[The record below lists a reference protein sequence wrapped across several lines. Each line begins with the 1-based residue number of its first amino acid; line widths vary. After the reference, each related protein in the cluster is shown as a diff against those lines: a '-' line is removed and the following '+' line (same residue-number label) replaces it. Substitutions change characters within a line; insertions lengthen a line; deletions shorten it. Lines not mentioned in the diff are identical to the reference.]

1 MSENELREA
10 VRARISESRFMH
22 TEGVVRAAK
31 RLAAELI
38 PERIDEIAAAAYLHD
53 IAKELSCEELIAL
66 SKKHGYEP
74 SEDDI
79 SSPQVLHAFASPSVI
94 TEAFPEYATE
104 DILSAV
110 FKHTT
115 GDKTMSIF
123 DEIVFIADYIEDGRK
138 YPSCISVREV
148 LYEELSKAKSLAEK
162 EAALHKAALSS
173 IRYTLESL
181 EKRGKTVNVKT
192 LAAQKH
198 LKEKLSGR

>member
-1 MSENELREA
+1 
-10 VRARISESRFMH
+10 MH

-38 PERIDEIAAAAYLHD
+38 PEKTEELAAAAYLHD
-53 IAKELSCEELIAL
+53 IAKELSCEELIML
-66 SKKHGYEP
+66 SKKYGYEP

-79 SSPQVLHAFASPSVI
+79 SSPQVLHAFAAPSVI
-94 TEAFPEYATE
+94 TEAFPDYATE

-115 GDKTMSIF
+115 GDEIMSIF

-148 LYEELSKAKSLAEK
+148 LYEELGKAKSLAEK

-181 EKRGKTVNVKT
+181 EKRGKTVNDKT
-192 LAAQKH
+192 MAAQKH